1 MWIKGKSS
9 QRYVSFKSV
18 LRKDLYLVLMISCL
32 GFKLIIYATYGCY
45 IDYERDR
52 MLRFSMLCLWDNILT
67 IEEPKSKASLTV
79 VLGLYFDH
87 GRGRKLRPRQTM
99 FGDVYGQKMRL
110 KID

>member
-18 LRKDLYLVLMISCL
+18 LRKYLYLFLMISCL
-32 GFKLIIYATYGCY
+32 GFKSIIYATYGCY

-52 MLRFSMLCLWDNILT
+52 MLRSSMPCLWDNILT

-79 VLGLYFDH
+79 VMGLYFDYE
-87 GRGRKLRPRQTM
+87 RGSKLRPRQTM
-99 FGDVYGQKMRL
+99 FGAIYEQKMRL
-110 KID
+110 NID